1 MSNVL
6 KMLSRGGAA
15 AAETDP
21 NFNQTVLLLHGDG
34 TNGAQN
40 NTFLDS
46 STNNFT
52 ITRNG
57 NTTQGTFSPFSVGAG
72 EWSNYFDGNG
82 DYLSI
87 SSSASPSGTE
97 DFCVEFWYTPGIK
110 PSNYPTIFST
120 NTTYSFSTAFQ
131 IYDRHDAYITKFSVY
146 GCGINGMASTTTV
159 TPGVTYHIAVTR
171 NLSGGVYT
179 LRLFVNGVL
188 EASQTGAS
196 GSLSSNSCF
205 IGRADTASLALS
217 YLNGYVSNFRI
228 VRGSSVYTSAFTP
241 PTAPL
246 TNITNTSLLTC
257 QSNRFVDNSTNNFTI
272 TRNGDVKV
280 TPFSPFAPSAA
291 YDPAVNG
298 GSGYFDGS
306 GDNLTV
312 ADNAAF
318 DLGSGNLSIEL
329 FCYFSAY
336 TAGTLVVLLSNY
348 QDVTNGWT
356 IGVASTTSK
365 FYGSISGNSVVLND
379 PNNLILNSWNH
390 VALVRTGTT
399 VSLFVNG
406 SRVATNTDS
415 TNVTSTANVHI
426 GSAVGGS
433 FNFNGYIS
441 NPRVIKGNH
450 PYDATQTTITVPTA
464 PLTAIT
470 NTSLLLNFTNAGIFD
485 QTGKNN
491 LETVGNAQVD
501 TNIKKY
507 GTGSMKFDGSGD
519 YLTILNLD
527 GFQFGTGNF
536 TVEFWLYANSSSTT
550 HGLIAA
556 SLTGSGYWASL
567 IFSGLIYWQSPNGAT
582 NLLSASYSGYYDT
595 WTHVAFVR
603 NSGTTKLYL
612 DGIEKASASDAT
624 NYNGAS
630 GFYDIGRDQDNSAFL
645 TGYIDDL
652 RITKG
657 VARYTANFT
666 PPTKEFPDL

>member
-57 NTTQGTFSPFSVGAG
+57 NTTQGTFSPFSVPDGY
-72 EWSNYFDGNG
+72 WSNYF
-82 DYLSI
+82 
-87 SSSASPSGTE
+87 SG
-97 DFCVEFWYTPGIK
+97 
-110 PSNYPTIFST
+110 S
-120 NTTYSFSTAFQ
+120 TTYL
-131 IYDRHDAYITKFSVY
+131 
-146 GCGINGMASTTTV
+146 V
-159 TPGVTYHIAVTR
+159 TGNDVLLQPG
-171 NLSGGVYT
+171 
-179 LRLFVNGVL
+179 
-188 EASQTGAS
+188 
-196 GSLSSNSCF
+196 
-205 IGRADTASLALS
+205 
-217 YLNGYVSNFRI
+217 
-228 VRGSSVYTSAFTP
+228 TSAFTLEAWIYRNVAGAAHP
-241 PTAPL
+241 IYSKGSSTTGIELLVTSGNVLQFAFDSGSTISSTGTIPAGTWTHVAVVREGTGTNQTKLYINGVQDGVGTVATNFTASQTSKVGANRAVNAYFAGYISNLRFVKGTAVYTGNFTPSITPL
-246 TNITNTSLLTC
+246 TAITNTNYLVC
-257 QSNRFVDNSTNNFTI
+257 QSNRFRDASANNFIVSLNGTI
-272 TRNGDVKV
+272 VV
-280 TPFSPFAPSAA
+280 SAFSPFAPTAA

-298 GSGYFDGS
+298 GSGYFDGTGDYLSVPDDASWAFGS
-306 GDNLTV
+306 GDFTIEGWLYRTKAGALQFIVSQTNNASASGSAFLIDVNSSNNFDIGLYSGSTAYDLAGGAAPLNEWV
-312 ADNAAF
+312 HFAVVRSSTRVSFFVNGVRTATNTAISTNSINDAALPLIVGARSTAADAF
-318 DLGSGNLSIEL
+318 GGYIGSFRIIKG
-329 FCYFSAY
+329 
-336 TAGTLVVLLSNY
+336 AGPY
-348 QDVTNGWT
+348 DA
-356 IGVASTTSK
+356 ASTT
-365 FYGSISGNSVVLND
+365 L
-379 PNNLILNSWNH
+379 
-390 VALVRTGTT
+390 
-399 VSLFVNG
+399 
-406 SRVATNTDS
+406 
-415 TNVTSTANVHI
+415 
-426 GSAVGGS
+426 
-433 FNFNGYIS
+433 
-441 NPRVIKGNH
+441 
-450 PYDATQTTITVPTA
+450 TVPTA
-464 PLTAIT
+464 PLTAIS
-470 NTSLLLNFTNAGIFD
+470 NTVLLTNFTNAGIFD